1 VSPPDAID
9 NGLGGHDATGTRC
22 YALRRAGIFGVVGTG
37 FAVLLAFVIFIGFQ
51 SFTTAKR
58 TQRSSRWP
66 YDNFSNGHA
75 LRRRRPRGP
84 ARPAHLLR
92 LGGRRRRVAD
102 HARAG
107 RERARRRVARRVRAD
122 DPWHRAGDGEAG
134 EAAYAHWLSQAA
146 ERQEGR
152 RGRLAEAA
160 PVVPPVVWAVLIL
173 AGLLVIGYVCLYA
186 DPAEPVLLQ
195 AFMMA
200 AVVTLVVSGLLLVHF
215 LDVRTRRAA
224 VACVPP
230 QWSG

>member
-1 VSPPDAID
+1 MREQGESARVDGWLDEFEQTI
-9 NGLGGHDATGTRC
+9 R
-22 YALRRAGIFGVVGTG
+22 GIEP
-37 FAVLLAFVIFIGFQ
+37 A
-51 SFTTAKR
+51 TAK
-58 TQRSSRWP
+58 Q
-66 YDNFSNGHA
+66 
-75 LRRRRPRGP
+75 
-84 ARPAHLLR
+84 
-92 LGGRRRRVAD
+92 
-102 HARAG
+102 
-107 RERARRRVARRVRAD
+107 
-122 DPWHRAGDGEAG
+122 